1 MQNNGSTSRRVKKK
15 KKKSENEK
23 KKTSAKLPKRRTL
36 REGEDNK
43 EENTLK
49 YASWDTFFS
58 RFVSIIPTTLFSS
71 SNSSSTHLRL
81 LGHTFFSRLVSI
93 IPTTLFSSSNSSS
106 SSSSSGS
113 IVT

>member
-1 MQNNGSTSRRVKKK
+1 VSKKK
-15 KKKSENEK
+15 KNFFRKRE

-71 SNSSSTHLRL
+71 SS
-81 LGHTFFSRLVSI
+81 
-93 IPTTLFSSSNSSS
+93 SSSNSSS
-106 SSSSSGS
+106 SSS
-113 IVT
+113 IIT